1 MVGHTWAVRSN
12 HIHDRPTRHVEKLDF
27 CQKNHYTSSPIR
39 KHFVILTFH
48 CFSFRLCL
56 AGFLLFSNVFC
67 QWFHLADKFKYNTEN
82 VSTHHHLQLSVII
95 IFHFFIHML
104 SFFTDTAFYYSDSI
118 QPEDSYLSMT
128 LKKAII
134 YMYCADLIPLNWIAL
149 IICCLRKSLLQ
160 NFLHEFLKFAD
171 SFILVSHTKRDNNLS
186 TQSHISTSLKLL

>member
-1 MVGHTWAVRSN
+1 M
-12 HIHDRPTRHVEKLDF
+12 RHVEKLDF

-67 QWFHLADKFKYNTEN
+67 QWFHLAEKFKYNTEN
-82 VSTHHHLQLSVII
+82 VSTHRHLQLSVII

-104 SFFTDTAFYYSDSI
+104 SFFTDTAFYYSVSI

-128 LKKAII
+128 LKKAYNIHVLCRLDPTQLNCLNHLLSEKI
-134 YMYCADLIPLNWIAL
+134 LNYKIFYMNFSSLLILLFLFHTQKEI
-149 IICCLRKSLLQ
+149 IIC
-160 NFLHEFLKFAD
+160 LH
-171 SFILVSHTKRDNNLS
+171 
-186 TQSHISTSLKLL
+186 SHIYQQV

>member
-1 MVGHTWAVRSN
+1 M
-12 HIHDRPTRHVEKLDF
+12 RHVEKLDF
-27 CQKNHYTSSPIR
+27 CQTNHYTSSPIR

-67 QWFHLADKFKYNTEN
+67 QWFHLAYKFKYNIEN
-82 VSTHHHLQLSVII
+82 VSTHRNLQLSVII

-104 SFFTDTAFYYSDSI
+104 SFFTDTVFYYSNSI

-149 IICCLRKSLLQ
+149 IICSRRKSLLQ
-160 NFLHEFLKFAD
+160 NFLHESQVCWFFYSCFTHK
-171 SFILVSHTKRDNNLS
+171 KR
-186 TQSHISTSLKLL
+186 